1 MAKEKKIEFHKN
13 LTNWEQIFNKK
24 LSIVNDNQLTINH
37 IKDALVD
44 FLESAEPPILLD
56 RNRTELPLKLKQ
68 SDLSIYLEDTTF
80 KQELYCL
87 SENNISAFEL
97 LSKIIG
103 DNSFEQGIE
112 ENYFYGFDLS
122 ETPNLFEQSS
132 EL

>member
-37 IKDALVD
+37 IKDVLVD

-68 SDLSIYLEDTTF
+68 SDLSVYLEDTTF

>member
-103 DNSFEQGIE
+103 DNSFEQGIA

>member
-68 SDLSIYLEDTTF
+68 SNLSVYLEDTTF

>member
-68 SDLSIYLEDTTF
+68 SDLSVYLEDPTF

>member
-68 SDLSIYLEDTTF
+68 SDLSVYLEDTTF

>member
-68 SDLSIYLEDTTF
+68 SDLSVYLEDPTF
-80 KQELYCL
+80 KQELCCL

>member
-68 SDLSIYLEDTTF
+68 SDLSVYLEDTTF

-103 DNSFEQGIE
+103 DNSFERGIE